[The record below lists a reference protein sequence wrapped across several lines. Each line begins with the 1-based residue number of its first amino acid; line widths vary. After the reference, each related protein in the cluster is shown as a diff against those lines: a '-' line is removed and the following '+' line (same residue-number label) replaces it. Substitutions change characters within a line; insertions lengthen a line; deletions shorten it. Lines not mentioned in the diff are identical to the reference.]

1 MSTSLGQEEI
11 ADAVQLILRED
22 SVRSL
27 FLAVDRG
34 MDKVV
39 DRILLSG
46 NVSAND
52 RNPDGA
58 APLHVAAINGYP
70 STCRVLHAFGA
81 DVNALW
87 DGSTPMHL
95 AASESHSEV
104 VSVLVALGASLEI
117 RDSLGFTSLHIVAIR
132 GNRSLAMYLIQA
144 GADPMLKDGDG
155 KTVAERWNFA
165 SQLPS
170 VHHEEQQIT
179 PPQDNSP
186 SRVPEIHYAIS
197 EPALMK
203 VFRGFETFVEIK
215 RVEPITP
222 HHYEMKRYYWIQLS
236 DLVHYLNTH
245 VDGCGIPPSAVAK
258 KVEKLLE
265 SARKHAQ
272 ERGDANVSFEDF
284 SILWL
289 KAQTVGLL

>member
-70 STCRVLHAFGA
+70 STCRVL
-81 DVNALW
+81 
-87 DGSTPMHL
+87 HL